1 MLCCDQFGS
10 SPSGSHNV
18 DLVSQSRGIALLA
31 SDRLGVDARNFERYL
46 YQTHPEIL
54 SVSPREGSIRGGTLV
69 TITGTGFYPD
79 QLSDSLKVTIGGVF
93 VCTYVRMYVSTVL
106 MFVVG
111 MWCVFVSC
119 TYVCIVLFILVV
131 YLHILQLALHIL
143 MYMCVNPSCPLKVW
157 SVV

>member
-1 MLCCDQFGS
+1 MSALLCCDQFGS

-54 SVSPREGSIRGGTLV
+54 SVSRREGSIRGGTLV

-79 QLSDSLKVTIGGVF
+79 QLPDSLKVTIGGVCLC
-93 VCTYVRMYVSTVL
+93 VCMYVHTYVRKYCTYVHCMYVVCFCF
-106 MFVVG
+106 MYIR
-111 MWCVFVSC
+111 
-119 TYVCIVLFILVV
+119 TYVLY
-131 YLHILQLALHIL
+131 YL
-143 MYMCVNPSCPLKVW
+143 YW
-157 SVV
+157 

>member
-1 MLCCDQFGS
+1 MWAIYYTKQISSALLCCDQFRS

-31 SDRLGVDARNFERYL
+31 NDRLGVDARNFERYL

-79 QLSDSLKVTIGGVF
+79 QLSDSLKVTIGGVCC
-93 VCTYVRMYVSTVL
+93 VYIRMYVRT
-106 MFVVG
+106 
-111 MWCVFVSC
+111 
-119 TYVCIVLFILVV
+119 
-131 YLHILQLALHIL
+131 
-143 MYMCVNPSCPLKVW
+143 
-157 SVV
+157 